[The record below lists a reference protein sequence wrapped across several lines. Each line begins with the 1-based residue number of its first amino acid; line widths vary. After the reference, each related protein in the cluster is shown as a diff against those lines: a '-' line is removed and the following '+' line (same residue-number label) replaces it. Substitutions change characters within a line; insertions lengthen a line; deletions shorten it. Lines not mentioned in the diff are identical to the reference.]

1 MISSLI
7 KNKNLLIIC
16 GSGGVGKTT
25 VAASLAL
32 KSALTGKKTLVLTI
46 DPAKRLVTSLGLN
59 ELSDRPQ
66 KVGKNL
72 PLYASMLDSKNTFD
86 KLVEQY
92 APTASVRDSI
102 LKNIIYRELS
112 GMVSGSQEYM
122 AMEKLY
128 EFVTSGEFEMI
139 VIDTP
144 PTIHALDF
152 LEAPEKMMKFL
163 DHRILGL
170 FLKPSLF
177 LGRKAFSF
185 LEKGSRFI
193 LDAFEK
199 VVGHSFL
206 RDISEMLAS
215 FQGLL
220 GGFQRRA
227 KEVAE
232 IFKDPK
238 TVFLLVSSCDE
249 KSVDECRLFLQ
260 KLEDKDFE
268 VGGVLFNRVTP
279 DFKKTEKEKKEDELV
294 LAKTFGKPMAE
305 KIMAQF
311 RFLEKKAAQE
321 AVCRKKVTS
330 MLASQQFEAI
340 LPVFEDDIHDLKSLE
355 RLASYYP

>member
-1 MISSLI
+1 
-7 KNKNLLIIC
+7 
-16 GSGGVGKTT
+16 
-25 VAASLAL
+25 
-32 KSALTGKKTLVLTI
+32 
-46 DPAKRLVTSLGLN
+46 
-59 ELSDRPQ
+59 
-66 KVGKNL
+66 
-72 PLYASMLDSKNTFD
+72 
-86 KLVEQY
+86 
-92 APTASVRDSI
+92 
-102 LKNIIYRELS
+102 
-112 GMVSGSQEYM
+112 
-122 AMEKLY
+122 
-128 EFVTSGEFEMI
+128 
-139 VIDTP
+139 
-144 PTIHALDF
+144 
-152 LEAPEKMMKFL
+152 MKFL